1 MELKGDF
8 MDLNLIIILVLCA
21 VILIILIVMYLKDKE
36 VERKL
41 NRIDH
46 ILTEV
51 MQENFVLKKEFVQI
65 QELVNNM
72 EVGGFDEHINET
84 IDEKILPIYN
94 SIQAIKELLRR
105 K

>member
-1 MELKGDF
+1 
-8 MDLNLIIILVLCA
+8 MDLNLVIILVLCV

-36 VERKL
+36 VGRKL

-51 MQENFVLKKEFVQI
+51 MQENFVLKKEFIQI

-72 EVGGFDEHINET
+72 EIGGFDERINET

>member
-1 MELKGDF
+1 MF
-8 MDLNLIIILVLCA
+8 M
-21 VILIILIVMYLKDKE
+21 KDKE
-36 VERKL
+36 VGKKL
-41 NRIDH
+41 NRIDN

-51 MQENFVLKKEFVQI
+51 MQENFVLKKEFNQI

-72 EVGGFDEHINET
+72 EISGFDEHINET